1 MRRSTVE
8 AAVSQL
14 KSLAQEHG
22 LLLPPFAHWS
32 RQEWTARRDELKDL
46 VRRGIGWDV
55 TDYGSGDFST
65 RGLCLL
71 TLRNGTLA
79 ERDAGRG
86 QTYAEK
92 LMLSGVGQ
100 ETPLHAHRHKTE
112 DIINRGGGTLVVE
125 VHTLDDFAPRAGVQ
139 VDSVTRE
146 VPSGERVRLEPGQ
159 SIQLPAGVYHR
170 FWAEG
175 SPVLAGEV
183 SGVND
188 DAEDNVF
195 AEDLPRF
202 SEIEEDTEA
211 RHLLVSEYAELLS
224 PPVQES

>member
-1 MRRSTVE
+1 MKRSTVE
-8 AAVSQL
+8 AAITQL
-14 KSLAQEHG
+14 TSLAEEHG
-22 LLLPPFAHWS
+22 FPLPPFAHWS
-32 RQEWTARRDELKDL
+32 REDWRLRQSEVQDL
-46 VRRGIGWDV
+46 TERGIGWDV
-55 TDYGSGDFST
+55 TDYGGGDFAS

-71 TLRNGTLA
+71 TLRNGTVA

-92 LMLSGVGQ
+92 LMASGVGQ
-100 ETPLHAHRHKTE
+100 ETPLHTHRHKTE

-125 VHTLDDFAPRAGVQ
+125 LHTLDDAAPKARVQ
-139 VDSVTRE
+139 VDSISRE
-146 VPSGERVRLEPGQ
+146 VAPGERIRLEPGQ
-159 SIQLPAGVYHR
+159 SIQLPTGVYHR

-188 DAEDNVF
+188 DEEDNVF

-202 SEIEEDTEA
+202 SEVEEDTA
-211 RHLLVSEYAELLS
+211 AHHLLVSEYREFFTR
-224 PPVQES
+224 